1 MIASAEAKIISSATL
16 SAAALAV
23 SLLSSGRLHVVWTFP
38 PSGSG
43 SIVFLCL
50 VVIASALALWALA
63 ITVKNYA
70 TLSTR
75 VRIIGVAP
83 CLLLVVA
90 AVALSVRAAG
100 ALNGFLL

>member
-1 MIASAEAKIISSATL
+1 VTASAEAKIISRATL

-23 SLLSSGRLHVVWTFP
+23 SLLGSSRLHVVWTFP

-43 SIVFLCL
+43 TIVFLCL
-50 VVIASALALWALA
+50 VVIAFALALWALIIA
-63 ITVKNYA
+63 VENYA

-75 VRIIGVAP
+75 VRIVAVVP

-90 AVALSVRAAG
+90 AVALDVRAS
-100 ALNGFLL
+100 